1 MAAAA
6 PRSIVRG
13 GRTGLGVTGL
23 WGELGWG
30 KGKQMGLQLSPMR
43 HRSSAQLP
51 AHTEGWEGSVGSP
64 GYSLTP
70 PDPPGGTGRGS
81 TRADTHLSAQHVG
94 SAPRGAQF
102 PPRAPS
108 AVAPGSPGHRGAWL
122 RHPTLPRGFVPCCRG
137 VQRGGAAGV
146 TAGGGAP
153 TARHAQSPLGA
164 VTFMATPQGGTAVPR
179 GSPRSRALHGE
190 GPPRVAHHPRCQG
203 RGGGGGALSRS

>member
-1 MAAAA
+1 
-6 PRSIVRG
+6 
-13 GRTGLGVTGL
+13 
-23 WGELGWG
+23 
-30 KGKQMGLQLSPMR
+30 MR
-43 HRSSAQLP
+43 HHSSAQLP

-64 GYSLTP
+64 GYPLTP

-137 VQRGGAAGV
+137 VQQGGAEGECSRGVQQGGAAGGCS
-146 TAGGGAP
+146 GGGAHSAARSEP
-153 TARHAQSPLGA
+153 PRCGDPHSHPSGGHGGATGVPTLPGTARGGPPTRGPPSPAARAGVGAGGHSVGADCGAPLHAW
-164 VTFMATPQGGTAVPR
+164 PR
-179 GSPRSRALHGE
+179 GCPGSAGSTDS
-190 GPPRVAHHPRCQG
+190 V
-203 RGGGGGALSRS
+203 